1 MSIQAAYDNWSATY
15 DADENLTRD
24 LDRIV
29 TRETLMGLKC
39 KSVVEIGCGTGKNT
53 LLLSQIALKVC
64 AIDFSAQMIEKAKE
78 KVRSANV
85 VFITEDITKQ
95 WTCDNESADLVTCNL
110 VLEHIEDLSMIFS
123 EASRVLVK
131 GGHFFICELHPFKQY
146 QGTKANFQRQQESVE
161 IPAFVHHLSDFL
173 NTAKVHDFQLEDFK
187 EWWHEQDKNKPPR
200 LVSILLRK

>member
-24 LDRIV
+24 LDQTV
-29 TRETLMGLKC
+29 TKETLMSLRC

-95 WTCDNESADLVTCNL
+95 WTCQKRQGSREQGAGGKIGRSLYSDQSRTREEGRGLIPMFRS
-110 VLEHIEDLSMIFS
+110 
-123 EASRVLVK
+123 ASRLRDRD
-131 GGHFFICELHPFKQY
+131 CSPCSLP
-146 QGTKANFQRQQESVE
+146 
-161 IPAFVHHLSDFL
+161 PA
-173 NTAKVHDFQLEDFK
+173 
-187 EWWHEQDKNKPPR
+187 PPP
-200 LVSILLRK
+200 LRS